1 MLDHWAKAFY
11 AREQIVLFPRSLDLM
26 IPEDHQVRLLAE
38 VLDLYDWSAWEAH
51 YHGRIGQPP
60 IHPKVLAGLL
70 LYGMR
75 HGVRSSRRLEYMAGH
90 AIDFIWLLEG
100 RKPDHST
107 ICEFR
112 TKFGAELKDLFRN
125 VVKMALEGGFLQL
138 AEMFFDGTRVK
149 ASNNRFETWTNDRID
164 KAIAALGKEFDEALE
179 EFANNDQSPR
189 EGEPSADVTLPPHL
203 ADLKERQEF
212 LKEIQQKIQEADAL
226 RRKEGID
233 PKKNPAQIPKHD
245 PDARVMPNKEGGY
258 AVNYNPVAAAEG
270 HGGYILHADVLN
282 TINEQDA
289 LLPAIIA
296 VAETLGQPP
305 AAVGAD
311 TAFSTGDNIAQL
323 EALGIEF
330 LSPLPEAATRGPNP
344 ALRSDPTQPV
354 PESEWDNLPVNPQHK
369 MLDKACFVY
378 DAERD
383 VYYCPQGR
391 ELPFE
396 QTKIDT
402 AHGKKIQLDLYRSVS
417 CEGCPLQGR
426 CIHPRNSSGARTIS
440 RDVHTETRERHA
452 AKMNQPEAR
461 EKYARR
467 MHGAETPFAY
477 IKQVLGLR
485 QFLLR
490 GLEKVKLEWLWA
502 CLASNVW
509 KLVRDI
515 RNRRAQQS
523 AEPAKIGVN

>member
-1 MLDHWAKAFY
+1 MLDHWAKAVCP
-11 AREQIVLFPRSLDLM
+11 REQLVLFPKSLDLM

-38 VLDLYDWSAWEAH
+38 LLDLYDWTAWEAH

-75 HGVRSSRRLEYMAGH
+75 HAVRSSRRLEYLAGH
-90 AIDFIWLLEG
+90 AIDFIWLVEG
-100 RKPDHST
+100 RRPDHST

-112 TKFGAELKDLFRN
+112 TKFGPELKDLFRN
-125 VVKMALEGGFLQL
+125 VVKMALEGGFLKL
-138 AEMFFDGTRVK
+138 AELFFDGTRVK
-149 ASNNRFETWTNDRID
+149 ANNSRFETWTNERIE

-179 EFANNDQSPR
+179 EFAKNDQSR
-189 EGEPSADVTLPPHL
+189 TDGQQNSDVTLPSHL
-203 ADLKERQEF
+203 ADLKERQAL
-212 LKEIQQKIQEADAL
+212 LKEIQKKVQAADAI
-226 RRKEGID
+226 RKKDGID

-270 HGGYILHADVLN
+270 HGGYIVHADVLN
-282 TINEQDA
+282 TVNEHDA
-289 LLPAIIA
+289 LVPAIDD
-296 VAETLGQPP
+296 VVETFGQAP

-311 TAFSTGDNIAQL
+311 TAFSTGDNIARL
-323 EALGIEF
+323 EARKIEF
-330 LSPLPEAATRGPNP
+330 LSPLPEAAARGPNP

-354 PESEWDNLPVNPQHK
+354 PESEWNNLPVNPQHK
-369 MLDKACFVY
+369 MLDKTCFVY
-378 DAERD
+378 DSERD
-383 VYYCPQGR
+383 VYHCPQGR

-396 QTKIDT
+396 QTKTDT
-402 AHGKKIQLDLYRSVS
+402 THGKKIELDLYRSVS
-417 CEGCPLQGR
+417 CEGCPLKGR
-426 CIHPRNSSGARTIS
+426 CVHPRNSSGARTIS

-452 AKMNQPEAR
+452 AKMKLAESQ
-461 EKYARR
+461 EKYSHR

-477 IKQVLGLR
+477 IKHVLGLR

-509 KLVRDI
+509 KLVRDM
-515 RNRRAQQS
+515 RGLRAQQRPTTI
-523 AEPAKIGVN
+523 EMGVE